1 MCTVSIKVNDNL
13 LHKAWA
19 NMDDDVDVAKWM
31 QQQIEAI
38 LIRMALASEKAMPA
52 SKTDKQFMPDVVLSL
67 LGASRS
73 LDDEALQ
80 RLMDF
85 AAADPKTITLNDL
98 AGILPAPQTSIEELR
113 DEYIREKYGV

>member
-1 MCTVSIKVNDNL
+1 M

-19 NMDDDVDVAKWM
+19 NMDDDVDVAEWM

-38 LIRMALASEKAMPA
+38 LIRMALASERKHTEQPV
-52 SKTDKQFMPDVVLSL
+52 PDMVLSL
-67 LGASRS
+67 LGASRCVN
-73 LDDEALQ
+73 DEALQ